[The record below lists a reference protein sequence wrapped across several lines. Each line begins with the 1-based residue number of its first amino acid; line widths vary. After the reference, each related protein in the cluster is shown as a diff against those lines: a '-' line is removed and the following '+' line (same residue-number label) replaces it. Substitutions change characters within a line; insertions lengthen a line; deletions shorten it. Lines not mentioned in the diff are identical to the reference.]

1 MFIVLVIALSAL
13 VIVVPSVSTA
23 SSGVPPL
30 YQIGYNG
37 NSSIYM
43 STDVPNYATFVTAI
57 NSSSGAT
64 TNYCGYCVQNSVGI
78 GIAPNDK
85 VGKKLE
91 YNFSEC
97 SVGGPTILVSIP
109 ISVSGLEY
117 IFNSFSD
124 PQGNPATSP
133 KLCYSFSGFP
143 GVHATYIHY
152 LQKDS
157 SGLNVTNESSTLTVH
172 DPSISSIVLLAGGVA
187 ISVASEA
194 ITLGSDTPAVVSGW
208 VTSLNTLS
216 AADSFVSAY
225 SSCLT
230 TTNDGGS
237 TSNMC
242 SNSL

>member
-1 MFIVLVIALSAL
+1 MFIVLVVALSAL
-13 VIVVPSVSTA
+13 VIVVPSVSNA
-23 SSGVPPL
+23 SSGTPPL
-30 YQIGYNG
+30 HDQIGYNG

-43 STDVPNYATFVTAI
+43 STDVPNSGDPALLTAI

-64 TNYCGYCVQNSVGI
+64 TKYCGYCVQNSVGI

-97 SVGGPTILVSIP
+97 SVEGPTILVHIP

-143 GVHATYIHY
+143 GVRNTYIEY
-152 LQKDS
+152 L
-157 SGLNVTNESSTLTVH
+157 
-172 DPSISSIVLLAGGVA
+172 
-187 ISVASEA
+187 
-194 ITLGSDTPAVVSGW
+194 
-208 VTSLNTLS
+208 
-216 AADSFVSAY
+216 
-225 SSCLT
+225 
-230 TTNDGGS
+230 
-237 TSNMC
+237 
-242 SNSL
+242 